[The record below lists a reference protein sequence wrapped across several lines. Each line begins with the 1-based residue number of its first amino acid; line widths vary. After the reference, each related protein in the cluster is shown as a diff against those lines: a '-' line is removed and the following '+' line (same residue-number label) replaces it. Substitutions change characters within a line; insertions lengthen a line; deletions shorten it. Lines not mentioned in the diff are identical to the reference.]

1 MTAMLA
7 TFARVLAIAGSMG
20 ARAARE
26 CHIHSVYNHL
36 FSAARLESEP
46 SAAGYPAHR
55 GGMPASATE
64 LKVGHGR

>member
-7 TFARVLAIAGSMG
+7 TFARGHAIAGSMG

-26 CHIHSVYNHL
+26 CQIHSVCNHL
-36 FSAARLESEP
+36 FSAARLESGP
-46 SAAGYPAHR
+46 PAAGYPAHR
-55 GGMPASATE
+55 GGMPAPATE